1 MAVDPLLQSLVA
13 GFAAEAQ
20 EVCQKVTIDL
30 LELERDGLDADALN
44 KAYVRLGRHLHT
56 LKGSA
61 ASLGL
66 QDLSEIAHKLE
77 DALAPLREHPQK
89 MPRAVVDLL
98 LHGLDIFMLR
108 VQAHADGRGDALPDY
123 TIALAQLVAV
133 APPPELA
140 TAVPSPVAPPVA
152 APVAVVP
159 SPMVAV
165 VPAAPSLVAAA
176 PAATLPAAP
185 KSPAST
191 PAPLPSGGGG
201 GAGPA
206 ELPRDEFHSGD
217 SEGAGWRVGTRQV
230 TALMREVERL
240 REVRLRTEE
249 RSRELDRAVALLA
262 RQGLLAETAE
272 ARTLLAGV
280 GRALRS
286 DGEETADV
294 VDALEEGL
302 KAITTRPVRTIL
314 EPLQR
319 MVRDLS
325 RQLRKE
331 ARLSV
336 VGAEVSLDRRL
347 LEKLNGAL
355 VHLLRNAVDHGLE
368 SPSERERT
376 GKHHEGALTLR
387 IEQQGNLLFLE
398 SSDDG
403 RGIDVARVRQVAE
416 SRGLATAEE
425 LVRMNDNQVRD
436 LIFRPG
442 FSTRAD
448 VTDTS
453 GRGVG
458 LDAVRAAVES
468 LQGRIE
474 VASTLGQGTRFMLT
488 LPVELGS
495 SPVLVVRVFDQMM
508 GLPMLAVEATQLTR
522 MSTLRLSK
530 RRSQLEYQGQ
540 LIPVVDLGARLGL
553 RASSPPSEGQPLMV
567 IQNGGKRVALAV
579 DSVVGD
585 RDLVIRPLPAEVRDV
600 PAYQGAATLSRGELM
615 LILRPNWL
623 VLEPTT
629 LSAVAPQSRR
639 ALVVDD
645 SLTARAL
652 HRAML
657 EAGGFTVHLASS
669 GARALE
675 RVLTDAYDVIICDLE
690 MEEMD
695 GEEFIR
701 RMRQRPETRNLPIIL
716 VSTHEAARDRGRV
729 AGADGFLSKRDC
741 ASGRL
746 LAEVLDVMSRRGGR
760 P

>member
-1 MAVDPLLQSLVA
+1 MTTE
-13 GFAAEAQ
+13 G
-20 EVCQKVTIDL
+20 
-30 LELERDGLDADALN
+30 
-44 KAYVRLGRHLHT
+44 
-56 LKGSA
+56 
-61 ASLGL
+61 
-66 QDLSEIAHKLE
+66 
-77 DALAPLREHPQK
+77 
-89 MPRAVVDLL
+89 
-98 LHGLDIFMLR
+98 
-108 VQAHADGRGDALPDY
+108 
-123 TIALAQLVAV
+123 
-133 APPPELA
+133 
-140 TAVPSPVAPPVA
+140 
-152 APVAVVP
+152 
-159 SPMVAV
+159 
-165 VPAAPSLVAAA
+165 
-176 PAATLPAAP
+176 
-185 KSPAST
+185 
-191 PAPLPSGGGG
+191 
-201 GAGPA
+201 
-206 ELPRDEFHSGD
+206 PRDELELSD
-217 SEGAGWRVGTRQV
+217 GAGWRVSSRQV

-240 REVRLRTEE
+240 REVRLRMEE
-249 RSRELDRAVALLA
+249 RYRELDKVVGLLA

-272 ARTLLAGV
+272 ARTLLSGV
-280 GRALRS
+280 GRSLRS

-325 RQLRKE
+325 RQLGKE

-368 SPSERERT
+368 SPADRERA

-398 SSDDG
+398 ASDDG
-403 RGIDVARVRQVAE
+403 RGIDVKHVRQVAE
-416 SRGLATAEE
+416 SRGVAPPEE
-425 LVRMNDNQVRD
+425 LARMNDNQIRD
-436 LIFRPG
+436 LIFRPS
-442 FSTRAD
+442 FSTRTD

-458 LDAVRAAVES
+458 LDAVRAAVETI
-468 LQGRIE
+468 QGRIE

-508 GLPMLAVEATQLTR
+508 GLPMLAVEATQLTK
-522 MSTLRLSK
+522 MSALRVT
-530 RRSQLEYQGQ
+530 RRRAQLEYQGQ
-540 LIPVVDLGARLGL
+540 MLPVVDLGSRLGL
-553 RASSPPSEGQPLMV
+553 RAAHMPSEGQPLMV
-567 IQNGGKRVALAV
+567 ISAGGKRVALAV
-579 DSVVGD
+579 DAVVGD

-615 LILRPNWL
+615 LILRPSWL
-623 VLEPTT
+623 VSEPATIA
-629 LSAVAPQSRR
+629 SAPQSRR

-669 GARALE
+669 GQRALE
-675 RVLTDAYDVIICDLE
+675 RLQTDLYDVVICDLE

-695 GEEFIR
+695 GEAFIR
-701 RMRQRPETRNLPIIL
+701 KVRERPETRELPIIL
-716 VSTHEAARDRGRV
+716 VSTHENGRERGRA
-729 AGADGFLSKRDC
+729 AGADDFLSKRDC
-741 ASGRL
+741 ADGQL
-746 LAEVLDVMSRRGGR
+746 LKVVLDVMSRRGGR
-760 P
+760 S

>member
-1 MAVDPLLQSLVA
+1 V
-13 GFAAEAQ
+13 
-20 EVCQKVTIDL
+20 
-30 LELERDGLDADALN
+30 
-44 KAYVRLGRHLHT
+44 
-56 LKGSA
+56 
-61 ASLGL
+61 
-66 QDLSEIAHKLE
+66 
-77 DALAPLREHPQK
+77 
-89 MPRAVVDLL
+89 
-98 LHGLDIFMLR
+98 
-108 VQAHADGRGDALPDY
+108 
-123 TIALAQLVAV
+123 
-133 APPPELA
+133 
-140 TAVPSPVAPPVA
+140 
-152 APVAVVP
+152 
-159 SPMVAV
+159 
-165 VPAAPSLVAAA
+165 
-176 PAATLPAAP
+176 
-185 KSPAST
+185 
-191 PAPLPSGGGG
+191 
-201 GAGPA
+201 GA
-206 ELPRDEFHSGD
+206 
-217 SEGAGWRVGTRQV
+217 RQV

-240 REVRLRTEE
+240 REVRLRMEE
-249 RSRELDRAVALLA
+249 RSRELERVVALLA

-272 ARTLLAGV
+272 ARTLLSGV
-280 GRALRS
+280 GRAMRS
-286 DGEETADV
+286 DGEETADI

-325 RQLRKE
+325 RKLGKE

-347 LEKLNGAL
+347 LEKLDGAL

-368 SPSERERT
+368 TPAERERA

-403 RGIDVARVRQVAE
+403 RGVDVKRIRQVAE
-416 SRGLATAEE
+416 SRGLATSEE
-425 LVRMNDNQVRD
+425 LARMNDNQIRD
-436 LIFRPG
+436 LIFRPS
-442 FSTRAD
+442 FSTRTD

-458 LDAVRAAVES
+458 LDAVRAAVEQ

-495 SPVLVVRVFDQMM
+495 SPVLVVRVFDQVM
-508 GLPMLAVEATQLTR
+508 GLPMLAVEATQLTK
-522 MSTLRLSK
+522 MSALRVT
-530 RRSQLEYQGQ
+530 RRRAQLEYQGQ
-540 LIPVVDLGARLGL
+540 ILPVVDLGSRLGL
-553 RASSPPSEGQPLMV
+553 RAAHMPSEGQPLMV
-567 IQNGGKRVALAV
+567 ISAGGKRVALAV
-579 DSVVGD
+579 DAVVGD

-615 LILRPNWL
+615 LILRPSWL
-623 VLEPTT
+623 VSEPAPA
-629 LSAVAPQSRR
+629 AVSTPQSRR

-669 GARALE
+669 GRSALE
-675 RVLTDAYDVIICDLE
+675 RLQADSYDVVICDLE

-695 GEEFIR
+695 GEELIR
-701 RMRQRPETRNLPIIL
+701 KLRERPETRELPVIL
-716 VSTHEAARDRGRV
+716 VSTHESGRERGRA

-741 ASGRL
+741 AAGRL

>member
-1 MAVDPLLQSLVA
+1 MGVDPLLQGLVA

-20 EVCQKVTIDL
+20 EVCQKVTMDL
-30 LELERDGLDADALN
+30 LDLERGVLDAEGLT
-44 KAYVRLGRHLHT
+44 KAYQRLGRYLHT

-77 DALAPLREHPQK
+77 DALAPLRATVQQ
-89 MPRAVVDLL
+89 MPRPVVDVL

-108 VQAHADGRGDALPDY
+108 VHAHADGRGDSLPDY
-123 TIALAQLVAV
+123 TAALAQLVTE
-133 APPPELA
+133 APAPE
-140 TAVPSPVAPPVA
+140 PGA
-152 APVAVVP
+152 APAA
-159 SPMVAV
+159 S
-165 VPAAPSLVAAA
+165 PAAPAAA
-176 PAATLPAAP
+176 PAPAKPAKPVPLGSSTATATAAME
-185 KSPAST
+185 
-191 PAPLPSGGGG
+191 GG
-201 GAGPA
+201 
-206 ELPRDEFHSGD
+206 RDETHGET
-217 SEGAGWRVGTRQV
+217 SEGAGWRVSSRQV
-230 TALMREVERL
+230 TTLMREVERL
-240 REVRLRTEE
+240 REVRLRMEE
-249 RSRELDRAVALLA
+249 RFRELEKVVALLA

-272 ARTLLAGV
+272 ARTLLSGV
-280 GRALRS
+280 GRAMRS
-286 DGEETADV
+286 DGEETADI

-325 RQLRKE
+325 RQLGKE

-355 VHLLRNAVDHGLE
+355 VHLLRNAADHGLE
-368 SPSERERT
+368 SPAERERT

-403 RGIDVARVRQVAE
+403 RGIDVKSVRQMAE
-416 SRGLATAEE
+416 FRGLASPEE
-425 LVRMNDNQVRD
+425 LGRMNDNQIRD

-442 FSTRAD
+442 FSTRTD

-458 LDAVRAAVES
+458 LDAVRAAVET

-495 SPVLVVRVFDQMM
+495 SPVLQVKVFDQEM
-508 GLPMLAVEATQLTR
+508 GLPMLAVEATQLTK
-522 MSTLRLSK
+522 MSALRVT
-530 RRSQLEYQGQ
+530 RRRAQLEYQGQ
-540 LIPVVDLGARLGL
+540 MLPVVDLGARLGL
-553 RASSPPSEGQPLMV
+553 RAAHMPSEGQPLMV
-567 IQNGGKRVALAV
+567 ISAGGKRVALAV
-579 DSVVGD
+579 DAVVGD

-615 LILRPNWL
+615 LILRPSWL
-623 VLEPTT
+623 VSEPATQAA
-629 LSAVAPQSRR
+629 SAPQHRR

-657 EAGGFTVHLASS
+657 EAGGFVVHLASS
-669 GARALE
+669 GKRALD
-675 RVLTDAYDVIICDLE
+675 RLQTDSYDVVICDLE

-701 RMRQRPETRNLPIIL
+701 TVRERPDTRELPLIL
-716 VSTHEAARDRGRV
+716 VSTHESGRERGRA
-729 AGADGFLSKRDC
+729 AGADDFLSKRDC
-741 ASGRL
+741 AEGQL
-746 LAEVLDVMSRRGGR
+746 LKVVLDVMSRRGGR
-760 P
+760 S

>member
-1 MAVDPLLQSLVA
+1 MAVDPLLQGLVS

-20 EVCQKVTIDL
+20 EVCQKVTMDL
-30 LELERDGLDADALN
+30 LDLERGGQDLDALN

-77 DALAPLREHPQK
+77 DALAPLRANPQK
-89 MPRAVVDLL
+89 MPRSVVDVL

-108 VQAHADGRGDALPDY
+108 VHAHADGRGDTLPDY
-123 TIALAQLVAV
+123 TAALALLVAE
-133 APPPELA
+133 APPPEQSSPPP
-140 TAVPSPVAPPVA
+140 AVPAPVPGVPTAHAAPSPQLAPVAPPLSPHA
-152 APVAVVP
+152 APGPVESAREE
-159 SPMVAV
+159 
-165 VPAAPSLVAAA
+165 
-176 PAATLPAAP
+176 
-185 KSPAST
+185 AS
-191 PAPLPSGGGG
+191 S
-201 GAGPA
+201 
-206 ELPRDEFHSGD
+206 ESGD
-217 SEGAGWRVGTRQV
+217 AGWRVSSRQV
-230 TALMREVERL
+230 TTLMREVERM
-240 REVRLRTEE
+240 REVRLRMEE
-249 RSRELDRAVALLA
+249 RTRELDRAVGLLT

-272 ARTLLAGV
+272 ARTLLSGV
-280 GRALRS
+280 KRALNS
-286 DGEETADV
+286 DGEETEDIV
-294 VDALEEGL
+294 VAMEEGL

-319 MVRDLS
+319 MVRDLT
-325 RQLRKE
+325 RQLGKE

-368 SPSERERT
+368 FPAERERA

-416 SRGLATAEE
+416 SRGLAPAEE
-425 LVRMNDNQVRD
+425 LARMNDNQIRD

-458 LDAVRAAVES
+458 LDAVRAAVEG

-495 SPVLVVRVFDQMM
+495 SPVLVVKMSDQEM

-522 MSTLRLSK
+522 MDSQALRIT
-530 RRSQLEYQGQ
+530 RRGAQLEHQGQ

-553 RASSPPSEGQPLMV
+553 RTAALPSGGQPLMV
-567 IQNGGKRVALAV
+567 IHSGGKRVALAV
-579 DSVVGD
+579 DAVVGD
-585 RDLVIRPLPAEVRDV
+585 RDLVIRPLPAEVREV

-623 VLEPTT
+623 VEQTPTT
-629 LSAVAPQSRR
+629 TAAPQSRR

-657 EAGGFTVHLASS
+657 EAGGFTVHLASN
-669 GARALE
+669 GERALE
-675 RVLTDAYDVIICDLE
+675 RLQTDSYDVIICDLE

-695 GEEFIR
+695 GETFIR
-701 RMRQRPETRNLPIIL
+701 KLRERPETRELPVIL
-716 VSTHEAARDRGRV
+716 VSTHEAGRERGRA